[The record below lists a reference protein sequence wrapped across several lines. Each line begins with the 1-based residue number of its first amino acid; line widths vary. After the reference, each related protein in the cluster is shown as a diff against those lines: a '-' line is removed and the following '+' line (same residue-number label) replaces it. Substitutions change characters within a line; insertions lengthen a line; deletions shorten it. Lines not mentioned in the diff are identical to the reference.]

1 MCSLSNI
8 QTLSRYYSNT
18 FSDTEKQHSMNI
30 FLGYFNPS
38 DNKGK
43 QCIKLPENT
52 ILQNFMHIFFR
63 PFLLEN
69 IPIWDLPTD
78 YFMHNPQ
85 REIEKQLLSV
95 RPLTEWVSPFILNH
109 LPCSTSDSNKK
120 VDELIRVHTR
130 GLEMIDYY
138 SSYHIPYKR
147 TSFEENIAYNISLM
161 ARCFTP
167 KFRTNFS
174 PFEPATRRT
183 EDRGILKN
191 PSLTGQSSTGST
203 NSDSSS
209 DDESSSEDDSL
220 LESSITQNISGG
232 TDELEPMESSTKC
245 ITYDKMLLP
254 LNGIY
259 HMELKEPNTDDMEK
273 YKLYAKMR
281 KILMSNAAMSTYNPK
296 KPLLNRHKR
305 VINLEPLGNYGYD
318 CYKRVQPPKVT
329 DASIEIYEK
338 YIDSPAKVHTGAPSV
353 NDLDTI
359 HKYLA
364 LADVVSMSSSSH
376 T

>member
-1 MCSLSNI
+1 MQSFRIIPLSF
-8 QTLSRYYSNT
+8 
-18 FSDTEKQHSMNI
+18 FS
-30 FLGYFNPS
+30 
-38 DNKGK
+38 
-43 QCIKLPENT
+43 ENV
-52 ILQNFMHIFFR
+52 
-63 PFLLEN
+63 
-69 IPIWDLPTD
+69 PIWDFPTD
-78 YFMHNPQ
+78 YFMHNP
-85 REIEKQLLSV
+85 RVEIEKQLVSV
-95 RPLTEWVSPFILNH
+95 RPLTEWVSPFILRH
-109 LPCSTSDSNKK
+109 LPYSTSDCNRR

-147 TSFEENIAYNISLM
+147 TSFEENIAYNISVM
-161 ARCFTP
+161 ARCFAP

-232 TDELEPMESSTKC
+232 TDELESFERC
-245 ITYDKMLLP
+245 IKYDKMVLP
-254 LNGIY
+254 H
-259 HMELKEPNTDDMEK
+259 HMEVNEPSKADMEN
-273 YKLYAKMR
+273 YRLYAKMW
-281 KILMSNAAMSTYNPK
+281 KILKSNAAMSTYNPK

-305 VINLEPLGNYGYD
+305 VINLEPLGNYGND
-318 CYKRVQPPKVT
+318 SYKSVQPPKVT
-329 DASIEIYEK
+329 KASIKMYES
-338 YIDSPAKVHTGAPSV
+338 YIDLPEKVFNGSPSV

-359 HKYLA
+359 HKYLDSQTS
-364 LADVVSMSSSSH
+364 LAKVVSMSSSMSM
-376 T
+376 